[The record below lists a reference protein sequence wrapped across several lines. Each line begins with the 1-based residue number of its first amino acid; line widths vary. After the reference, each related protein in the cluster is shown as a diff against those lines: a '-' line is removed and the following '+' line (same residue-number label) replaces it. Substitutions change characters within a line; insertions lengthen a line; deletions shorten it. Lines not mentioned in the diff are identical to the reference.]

1 MILDLPPNI
10 EQIIITHAQEQG
22 VSAEEWITNIINTHT
37 KSMTVAEYFLQ
48 TKPLASFKDIDPLTY
63 QKAVRDEWD

>member
-10 EQIIITHAQEQG
+10 EQIFITHAQEQG
-22 VSAEEWITNIINTHT
+22 VSAEEWITNIYMHT
-37 KSMTVAEYFLQ
+37 KSMTVTEYFSQ

>member
-10 EQIIITHAQEQG
+10 EQIIIARAQEQG
-22 VSAEEWITNIINTHT
+22 VSAEEWITKIVSMHT
-37 KSMTVAEYFLQ
+37 KSMTVAEYFAQ
-48 TKPLASFKDIDPLTY
+48 AKPLTSFKNIDPLEY

>member
-10 EQIIITHAQEQG
+10 EQIIITQAKEQG
-22 VSAEEWITNIINTHT
+22 MTAEQWVSHAVHAHA
-37 KSMTVAEYFLQ
+37 KPVSVADFFEN
-48 TKPLASFKDIDPLTY
+48 TKPLASFKNIDPLAY